1 MANCCVHALQ
11 LQLNNAVRAA
21 LGDGGLDKVNA
32 MQLLHLVYNLQ
43 EAVGSKEWR
52 HILVKSSN
60 CVANFDPS
68 LPIEEPTHAMSVAQ
82 QNKLVFEQ
90 AFAVVYKYHS
100 KFTIQE
106 DSDEN
111 SFKGTILQKPPAP
124 ILTRWW
130 TVGAGTSCTFS
141 YYLQLFH
148 AAQTAINV
156 FDSGSS
162 PHIIAS
168 SLFGLMKD
176 PENFV
181 DLTLIQCFTRDMSV
195 SPHLDWLQSSDDL
208 SNKLGFQSHNI
219 ATRFFLI
226 ERDLISLPASDCF
239 KVYSK
244 AVCNAAGN
252 QDGIRGLEGILDERK
267 RHLKK
272 QTVFITESM
281 ASLQKHFRRWLQPDL
296 LAASLLSKAPIAL
309 MFASAMLGR
318 MHQRLTTSLIK
329 KT

>member
-1 MANCCVHALQ
+1 VANCCVHALQ

-60 CVANFDPS
+60 YVANFDPS
-68 LPIEEPTHAMSVAQ
+68 LPIEEPTDAMSVAQ

-130 TVGAGTSCTFS
+130 TVQLALVHLVHLAIIYSCFMQPKLRS
-141 YYLQLFH
+141 M
-148 AAQTAINV
+148 
-156 FDSGSS
+156 S
-162 PHIIAS
+162 
-168 SLFGLMKD
+168 
-176 PENFV
+176 
-181 DLTLIQCFTRDMSV
+181 LIQAQVHTPLRRLF
-195 SPHLDWLQSSDDL
+195 LD
-208 SNKLGFQSHNI
+208 
-219 ATRFFLI
+219 
-226 ERDLISLPASDCF
+226 
-239 KVYSK
+239 
-244 AVCNAAGN
+244 
-252 QDGIRGLEGILDERK
+252 
-267 RHLKK
+267 
-272 QTVFITESM
+272 
-281 ASLQKHFRRWLQPDL
+281 
-296 LAASLLSKAPIAL
+296 
-309 MFASAMLGR
+309 
-318 MHQRLTTSLIK
+318 
-329 KT
+329 